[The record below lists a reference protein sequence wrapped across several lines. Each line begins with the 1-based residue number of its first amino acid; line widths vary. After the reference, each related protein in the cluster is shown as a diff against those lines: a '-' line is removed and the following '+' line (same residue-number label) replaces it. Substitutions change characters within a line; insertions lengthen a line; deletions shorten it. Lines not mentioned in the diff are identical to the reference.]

1 MCGSRAAYAEYSR
14 LTQELNKQINLRGML
29 KFKAGEKPVQLEQVR
44 DRPAPLQH
52 PSCLVEAFEAT
63 DASGE

>member
-29 KFKAGEKPVQLEQVR
+29 TFKAGEKPVPLEQVR
-44 DRPAPLQH
+44 DPPAHICSTPA
-52 PSCLVEAFEAT
+52 V
-63 DASGE
+63 SGRL

>member
-29 KFKAGEKPVQLEQVR
+29 TFKAGEKPVPLEQAR
-44 DRPAPLQH
+44 DRQPRCSTPA
-52 PSCLVEAFEAT
+52 V
-63 DASGE
+63 SGRF